1 MRATTPALIEDPV
14 LKSFGAGIRVLYGD
28 NLERVVL
35 YGSRAR
41 GDARQDSDYDVAV
54 FLKTLVSRWQEG
66 IRIAKVQLAIL
77 DATGQTVNAMS
88 FPAGSWTDPTSP
100 LMHEIREDGLD
111 I

>member
-1 MRATTPALIEDPV
+1 MAGLSLVTSALIQNWVYDLHMHATTPALIEDPV
-14 LKSFGAGIRVLYGD
+14 LKSFGAGIRALYGD

-66 IRIAKVQLAIL
+66 STAP
-77 DATGQTVNAMS
+77 ATPRASSATRS
-88 FPAGSWTDPTSP
+88 SP
-100 LMHEIREDGLD
+100 QR
-111 I
+111 

>member
-1 MRATTPALIEDPV
+1 MHATAPALIEDPV
-14 LKSFGAGIRVLYGD
+14 LKSFGAGMRALYGD

-77 DATGQTVNAMS
+77 DTTGQTVNAMP